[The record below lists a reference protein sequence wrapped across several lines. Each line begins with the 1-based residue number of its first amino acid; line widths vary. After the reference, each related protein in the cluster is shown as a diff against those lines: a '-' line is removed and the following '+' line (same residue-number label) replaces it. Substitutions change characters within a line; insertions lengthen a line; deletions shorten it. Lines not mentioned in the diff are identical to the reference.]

1 MFKKV
6 TWGVGLFQDCFL
18 LISGKVVCL
27 GDWNAGI
34 QEEQVVSNSVRHVG
48 SFGAVCVLRGLRSKN
63 VRYLRSLMF
72 VTCIEIHVVGK
83 KKKEIRL
90 IFESN
95 VEQHAHLSSQKQ
107 VV

>member
-1 MFKKV
+1 M

-18 LISGKVVCL
+18 LIRGKVVGL
-27 GDWNAGI
+27 GDWNVGI

-63 VRYLRSLMF
+63 VRYLRLLLF

-83 KKKEIRL
+83 KKKL
-90 IFESN
+90 DSFSS
-95 VEQHAHLSSQKQ
+95 QMLSSMHT
-107 VV
+107 